1 MNYTKIFCTAV
12 LALAPHFCLAQQMA
26 LNSPPDKL
34 EPAALAAA
42 VRPSA
47 QAPVTNH
54 TWQPKLDR
62 WLDLN
67 TLTYSARYRSTF
79 DNLGSR
85 SFEQGQQ
92 RIIAD
97 GKFKFDEQGRYGLGF
112 HASSGRYFNWAY
124 AEFIGGGQHAFLA
137 SIEKKMSPG
146 QVGFLGGIP
155 YPKGFFNSGG
165 GQVYLRQ
172 LFLTA
177 QPITG
182 IEAQFGG
189 IAINHGVNT
198 EATSYDD
205 DGYMAGERITVRRP
219 KQLWLS
225 EASYTRG
232 YLGDLYTPNFFARG
246 QHLAVTNYSQYLGR
260 KDFGKRLSVSADY
273 TLSAP
278 EGLTRIKTTR
288 EAILANMH
296 ESKVIDAVRFE
307 AYQRINLAYIAGA
320 GTGFGA
326 FKDGKGYALTLTRKL
341 GTHGS
346 VDAGLADIDGMSLVY
361 LGANPQAA
369 VLGLGLNG
377 DQYGLGNRFFLRPT
391 VALSQSVSLVGFFT
405 HTYNYT
411 PLDTTVD
418 IWNKQA
424 LNAGFVVDA
433 KKLFFPRKVG

>member
-1 MNYTKIFCTAV
+1 
-12 LALAPHFCLAQQMA
+12 LAQQLA
-26 LNSPPDKL
+26 FNAPSD
-34 EPAALAAA
+34 ESAPAAASS
-42 VRPSA
+42 VVKPSA
-47 QAPVTNH
+47 PASVT
-54 TWQPKLDR
+54 TAAWEPKVDR

-67 TLTYSARYRSTF
+67 TMSYSARYRSTF

-97 GKFKFDEQGRYGLGF
+97 GKFKFDEQGRYGVGF
-112 HASSGRYFNWAY
+112 HLSSGRYFNWAF
-124 AEFIGGGQHAFLA
+124 ADFIGGGQHEFITR
-137 SIEKKMSPG
+137 IEKKMSPT
-146 QVGFLGGIP
+146 QVGFLGQIP

-177 QPITG
+177 EPVNG

-205 DGYMAGERITVRRP
+205 DGYMVGERITVKRP

-225 EASYTRG
+225 EVSYTRG
-232 YLGDLYTPNFFARG
+232 YVGDLYTPNFFARG
-246 QHLAVTNYSQYLGR
+246 QHLAVTNYSQYLFR
-260 KDFGKRLSVSADY
+260 KDFGKRISVSTDY
-273 TLSAP
+273 TISAP
-278 EGLTRIKTTR
+278 EGLTKIKTTR
-288 EAILANMH
+288 EAIFANVH
-296 ESKVIDAVRFE
+296 ESKVLDGVRFE
-307 AYQRINLAYIAGA
+307 AYQRINGANIAGSTFA
-320 GTGFGA
+320 GSGFVA
-326 FKDGKGYALTLTRKL
+326 GKGYALTLTRRL
-341 GTHGS
+341 STHGS
-346 VDAGLADIDGMSLVY
+346 VDAGLVNIDGMSLVY

-377 DQYGLGNRFFLRPT
+377 DQYGLGNRFFVRPT
-391 VALSQSVSLVGFFT
+391 IVLTKSVSLVGYFT

-411 PLDTTVD
+411 PTDAFVD

-424 LNAGFVVDA
+424 LNVGFVVDA
-433 KKLFFPRKVG
+433 KKLFFPHKIG